1 MRFAIYSRR
10 ALTYSTVS
18 DFVGLAAYWR
28 RAAKQQWYVRT
39 SIVAASETET
49 STVGLNISFTF
60 AKNYKYFF
68 VPMRW
73 SGSVQQLTVRMVV
86 ENATYYS

>member
-60 AKNYKYFF
+60 EELLFCSNALEWVYSTINGTY
-68 VPMRW
+68 
-73 SGSVQQLTVRMVV
+73 VR
-86 ENATYYS
+86 